1 MRLKQMRLVSVMVI
15 LSILFAYVT
24 PARAGGGLTGG
35 ATEFTQMMNNSEL
48 MMQVRQLNESLNN
61 EITQIANQITQIT
74 NQITMIQDMVFNT
87 LNAPMQLIGTIT
99 GAVQRVM
106 GLYNQAQ
113 GLLNR
118 LSNIDQE
125 FYNKF
130 YSRLGAAMAGSTGWT
145 ENYSEKYFEL
155 SEAIEQAAKDTVESL
170 KVSADDINDSGRLL
184 EELARNAGSAAGRNA
199 ILQAGNDLL
208 GFIGGEM
215 TKARALMLEQTKSY
229 LDFAMRR
236 QTIEDA
242 AAAVAQ
248 KEIDNW
254 EDLPETRVVV
264 PNVQF

>member
-1 MRLKQMRLVSVMVI
+1 
-15 LSILFAYVT
+15 
-24 PARAGGGLTGG
+24 
-35 ATEFTQMMNNSEL
+35 MMNNSEL

-248 KEIDNW
+248 KEIENW